1 MNDDNYCGFSCG
13 DKLKQI
19 QDVCNE
25 VKSFSKYNPE
35 YSLVMLGKIMEVVYK
50 TRAELMNMEEI
61 DWEAQMESIRV
72 KSKK

>member
-1 MNDDNYCGFSCG
+1 MNDNYCGFSCG

-19 QDVCNE
+19 QEVCDE
-25 VKSFSKYNPE
+25 IKSFSEHNPE

-50 TRAELMNMEEI
+50 TRAELMNMEEV
-61 DWEAQMESIRV
+61 DWEAQMERI